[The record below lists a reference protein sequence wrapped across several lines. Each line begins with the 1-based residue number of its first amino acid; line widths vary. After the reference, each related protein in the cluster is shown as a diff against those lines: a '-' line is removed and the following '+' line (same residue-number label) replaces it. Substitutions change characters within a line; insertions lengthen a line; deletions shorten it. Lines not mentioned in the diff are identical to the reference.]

1 MAIVI
6 EEEKN
11 RISPISIATWLVVL
25 IIIGLAAYYIFFTQ
39 PELIEV
45 AAPSN
50 FQNIDPLS
58 KINLNPE
65 DVVNGS
71 GFQSLKP
78 TITLPVPG
86 NAGRDNPFLAR

>member
-11 RISPISIATWLVVL
+11 RIHPISIITWLVVL
-25 IIIGLAAYYIFFTQ
+25 VIIGLAVYYIFFAQ
-39 PELIEV
+39 PQLIEI
-45 AAPSN
+45 AAPSG
-50 FQNIDPLS
+50 FLNIDPLS

-65 DVVNGS
+65 DVVRGP
-71 GFQSLKP
+71 GFQSLKS

-86 NAGRDNPFLAR
+86 NTGRGNPFIAP